1 MSDRNNKENLLN
13 EVLAEASPAGFREA
27 LLGETLRLARRRRHF
42 RQTRQTIGVLGVF
55 ILLAILGW
63 QYWPQAIAVSPPV
76 AKMAVPTPYKL
87 VRTEPLPD
95 NDIVTTRSFL
105 ENQLVASS
113 ANVVQVETSGGGY
126 RQINDAQLL
135 ALVAQR
141 PAVLIRT
148 GPHSEELVFANPED
162 KKGFPLN

>member
-1 MSDRNNKENLLN
+1 MNRRIDNDDLLVD
-13 EVLAEASPAGFREA
+13 VLSGTEPADFRDA
-27 LLGETLRLARRRRHF
+27 LLGETLRLVRRRRRW
-42 RQTRQTIGVLGVF
+42 RQMRQSAGVF
-55 ILLAILGW
+55 AVAGLLAVLGW
-63 QYWPQAIAVSPPV
+63 QNWPEPIAVSPPV
-76 AKMAVPTPYKL
+76 AKMAAPTPYKL

-105 ENQLVASS
+105 ENQLISS
-113 ANVVQVETSGGGY
+113 SSNVVQVETAGGGY